1 MWGTITLI
9 SLTNY
14 FFFLVSL
21 TTKMAHFSRL
31 AYSKEDLHKLA
42 VIIRE
47 FVLVYKDNKVRI
59 NYQSRPV
66 VLFFGTLISTFG
78 IGVYFAIKSTIHAS
92 LDYRSRKISNRPN
105 LIRQSLTVLK
115 NGLREIYIPKG
126 NGRTAR
132 IIIPK
137 PNMDQYAADKYL
149 YKNYLLE
156 HSLLRRSNIFQSR
169 FLSQMAIIWRILIPK
184 FYSKNTYLLLS
195 QCFFLILR
203 TWLSLIIAK
212 LDGQIVKNLISANG
226 KKFVRDLI
234 YWILIA
240 FPASYTNAAIKYLT
254 NRLSLSFRT
263 NLIRYVHDMYL
274 DKVMTY
280 YKILFNAD
288 EIQNIDQYITND
300 ITKFC
305 DSICGLFSSMGKP
318 FIDLVFFSVYLRDT
332 LGTGAIVGIFA
343 NYFAT
348 ALLLKKFT
356 PSFGKL
362 SSTRTHLEGSY
373 YNQHLNLITN
383 CEEVGFY
390 KGSLI
395 EKAKLQETFQK
406 LMSHVSKEI
415 NTSFS
420 YSMLE
425 DYVLKYTWSAWGY
438 VFAGLPVF
446 MDDIWPRDPKPD
458 HIDEGEMAPA
468 KDYKKGPVDE
478 NQNMRQFII
487 NKRLLLSLADAG
499 SRLMYSLKDISE
511 LTGYT
516 DRVFSLLTNLHH
528 CHSPLYA
535 FNSKLGPSDL
545 NGTIQKDYSGGLRFE
560 SIPVIIPGSE
570 GSEGEKLIDCLKFHL
585 LSNKN
590 LLILGPNGCGKTS
603 IARIMAGLWPL
614 YYGLLSKPSEDEIFY
629 LPQKTYFT
637 NGNLRDQIIYPHS
650 YDDMIEM
657 GYNDDHLF
665 HILRE
670 VKLEYLL
677 SREGNF
683 NVKKDW
689 KDVFSGGEKQRISI
703 ARVLFKN
710 PKFVV
715 LDESTN
721 AVSTDVEDYLFEL
734 LQKKKIAFITL
745 SHRPLLMKYH
755 DFLLE
760 IKDEKING
768 HTWVFQNLTS
778 EENLKSIDNE
788 IQDIELKL
796 AKVEL
801 WEQRKMD
808 IERFLDGKYD
818 DISESVA
825 MRESISFEI

>member
-1 MWGTITLI
+1 MVHI
-9 SLTNY
+9 
-14 FFFLVSL
+14 
-21 TTKMAHFSRL
+21 SRL
-31 AYSKEDLHKLA
+31 TSYTREDMRRLLMILK
-42 VIIRE
+42 E
-47 FVLVYKDNKVRI
+47 FVLVYKDNRVTI

-66 VLFFGTLISTFG
+66 VLFFGTIISTFG
-78 IGVYFAIKSTIHAS
+78 IGAIFAIRLLIHS
-92 LDYRSRKISNRPN
+92 YNDYQYKRTQNRPA
-105 LIRQSLTVLK
+105 LIRQSSTILK
-115 NGLREIYIPKG
+115 NGAREIFIPKG
-126 NGRTAR
+126 RNGTSR

-137 PNMDQYAADKYL
+137 PNMDQYASDKYL
-149 YKNYLLE
+149 YKNFYIDQK
-156 HSLLRRSNIFQSR
+156 LRQNNILNLK
-169 FLSQMAIIWRILIPK
+169 FLNQLVIIWRILIPK
-184 FYSKNTYLLLS
+184 FSCKNTYLLLS

-203 TWLSLIIAK
+203 TWLSLIVAK

-226 KKFVRDLI
+226 KKFARDLI

-263 NLIRYVHDMYL
+263 NLIRYIHDIYL

-280 YKILFNAD
+280 YKILFNLN

-300 ITKFC
+300 VAKFC

-318 FIDLVFFSVYLRDT
+318 LVDLVFFSVYLRDN

-343 NYFAT
+343 NYFVT
-348 ALLLKKFT
+348 AFVLKQFT

-362 SSTRTHLEGSY
+362 SARRTHLEGQY

-383 CEEVGFY
+383 SEEIGFY
-390 KGSLI
+390 KGSVI
-395 EKAKLQETFQK
+395 EKSKLRQTFDE
-406 LMSHVSKEI
+406 LMGHINKEI
-415 NTSFS
+415 NISFS
-420 YSMLE
+420 YSTLE

-446 MDDIWPRDPKPD
+446 LEELWPSSEGND
-458 HIDEGEMAPA
+458 HIDEGEAPPISA
-468 KDYKKGPVDE
+468 KKDPLGE
-478 NQNMRQFII
+478 QQNMRQFII

-499 SRLMYSLKDISE
+499 SRLMYSIKDVSE

-516 DRVFSLLTNLHH
+516 DRVFTLLTNLHM
-528 CHSPLYA
+528 CHSPT
-535 FNSKLGPSDL
+535 FNYGSKLGPNDIH
-545 NGTIQKDYSGGLRFE
+545 GTIQRNFINGVRFE
-560 SIPVIIPGSE
+560 NIPVIIPGPE
-570 GSEGEKLIDCLKFHL
+570 GSEGEKLVDKLNFHI
-585 LSNKN
+585 SENKN
-590 LLILGPNGCGKTS
+590 LLILGTNGCGKTS

-614 YYGLLSKPSEDEIFY
+614 YNGLLSKPSDEDIFY

-637 NGNLRDQIIYPHS
+637 NGNLRDQIIYPYS
-650 YDDMIEM
+650 YDEMFEM
-657 GYNDDHLF
+657 GYNDDHLY

-677 SREGNF
+677 TREGNF

-689 KDVFSGGEKQRISI
+689 KDVFSGGEKQRMSI

-734 LQKKKIAFITL
+734 LQRKKITFITL

-755 DFLLE
+755 DFILE
-760 IKDEKING
+760 IKNEKGDPGNWIF
-768 HTWVFQNLTS
+768 HDLTS

-788 IQDIELKL
+788 IHEIEQKL
-796 AKVEL
+796 AKVL
-801 WEQRKMD
+801 DWEKRKED
-808 IERFLDGKYD
+808 IEKYLDGRYD
-818 DISESVA
+818 DIPESVEMSESV
-825 MRESISFEI
+825 SFEL

>member
-1 MWGTITLI
+1 MVHI
-9 SLTNY
+9 
-14 FFFLVSL
+14 
-21 TTKMAHFSRL
+21 SRL
-31 AYSKEDLHKLA
+31 TSYTREDVRRLLL
-42 VIIRE
+42 ILRE
-47 FVLVYKDNKVRI
+47 FVIVYKDNKVTI

-78 IGVYFAIKSTIHAS
+78 IGAFFGLRS
-92 LDYRSRKISNRPN
+92 LVHSYNEYTYRRNLNRPA
-105 LIRQSLTVLK
+105 LIRQSSTILK
-115 NGLREIYIPKG
+115 NGAREIFIPKG
-126 NGRTAR
+126 KNGTTR
-132 IIIPK
+132 IIVPK

-149 YKNYLLE
+149 YKNFYIDQRLKQQNSVLN
-156 HSLLRRSNIFQSR
+156 SK
-169 FLSQMAIIWRILIPK
+169 FLNQLIIIWRILIPK
-184 FYSKNTYLLLS
+184 FQSKNTYLLLS
-195 QCFFLILR
+195 QCFFLVLR

-263 NLIRYVHDMYL
+263 NLIRYIHDMYL

-280 YKILFNAD
+280 YKISFRLN

-300 ITKFC
+300 VSKFC

-318 FIDLVFFSVYLRDT
+318 LIDLVFFSVYLRDN

-343 NYFAT
+343 NYFVT
-348 ALLLKKFT
+348 AVLLKQFT
-356 PSFGKL
+356 PPFGKL
-362 SSTRTHLEGSY
+362 SARRTHLEGQY

-383 CEEVGFY
+383 SEEIGFY
-390 KGSLI
+390 KGSQV
-395 EKAKLQETFQK
+395 EKAKLHETFDG
-406 LMSHVSKEI
+406 LMGHVNKEI
-415 NTSFS
+415 NTAFS
-420 YSMLE
+420 YSVLE

-446 MDDIWPRDPKPD
+446 LEDLWPKTSNE
-458 HIDEGEMAPA
+458 HIDEGEVAPA
-468 KDYKKGPVDE
+468 PTKRDPSDE
-478 NQNMRQFII
+478 QLNMRQFII
-487 NKRLLLSLADAG
+487 NKRLMLSLADAG

-516 DRVFSLLTNLHH
+516 DRVFTLLTNLHM
-528 CHSPLYA
+528 CHSPT
-535 FNSKLGPSDL
+535 FNYGSRLGPNDIH
-545 NGTIQKDYSGGLRFE
+545 GTIQRNFVNGIRFE
-560 SIPVIIPGSE
+560 NIPVIVPGAE
-570 GSEGEKLIDCLKFHL
+570 GSEGEKLVDKLNFHIVER
-585 LSNKN
+585 KN
-590 LLILGPNGCGKTS
+590 LLILGSNGCGKTS

-614 YYGLLSKPSEDEIFY
+614 YNGLLSKPSDEDIFY

-637 NGNLRDQIIYPHS
+637 NGNLRDQIIYPYS
-650 YDDMIEM
+650 YDDMLEM
-657 GYNDDHLF
+657 GFNDDHLY

-677 SREGNF
+677 TREGNF

-689 KDVFSGGEKQRISI
+689 KDVFSGGEKQRMSI

-734 LQKKKIAFITL
+734 LQKKKITFITL

-755 DFLLE
+755 DFILE
-760 IKDEKING
+760 IKNEKGDPENWIF
-768 HTWVFQNLTS
+768 HDLTS

-788 IQDIELKL
+788 IKDIEQKL
-796 AKVEL
+796 AKVQE
-801 WEQRKMD
+801 WEKRKED
-808 IERFLDGKYD
+808 IEKYLDGQYD
-818 DISESVA
+818 DIEERTVEMSESVL
-825 MRESISFEI
+825 FEM